1 MKTAIFPGSFDPFT
15 IGHAAIVERGLSLF
29 DRIVIGVGK
38 NESKRSLYTAEERV
52 RAISELYAD
61 NPQVKVVGY
70 DDLTIDLARREG
82 AQFILRGIRSVK
94 DFEYE
99 RDIANINERL
109 AGIETVLL
117 ITDPQHASISSS
129 VVREL
134 IAFGKDV
141 TEFLPQKK
149 TRYFHGFTARTSRK
163 FTQPSFYTRIMKRI
177 FYILICLLASTSCA
191 FAQNNRYG
199 VTDLNQ
205 VQKIQIAEMAIANFY
220 VDSVDQQKLAEAA
233 IIGMLEELDPHSS
246 YTNPEETKSL
256 NEPLEGNFEGIGVQF
271 NILEDTLVVI
281 QPTTKGPSEK
291 AGILAGDRI
300 ISVDGKPIAGV
311 KMPRDSVMRI
321 LRGPKGTK
329 VKLGVVR
336 RGIKD
341 VMYFVVTRDK
351 IPVNTLDAAYMIAP
365 GIGYI
370 HLDRFGSTSGKEV
383 SDAIEALKAQGMQ
396 RLIFRPAKQRRWLS
410 RCRQRGGRAVP
421 SHRFAHRLHRRQ
433 ADTFATLFRRKE
445 RRFPRRRTGHPCE

>member
-1 MKTAIFPGSFDPFT
+1 
-15 IGHAAIVERGLSLF
+15 
-29 DRIVIGVGK
+29 
-38 NESKRSLYTAEERV
+38 
-52 RAISELYAD
+52 
-61 NPQVKVVGY
+61 
-70 DDLTIDLARREG
+70 
-82 AQFILRGIRSVK
+82 
-94 DFEYE
+94 
-99 RDIANINERL
+99 
-109 AGIETVLL
+109 
-117 ITDPQHASISSS
+117 
-129 VVREL
+129 
-134 IAFGKDV
+134 
-141 TEFLPQKK
+141 
-149 TRYFHGFTARTSRK
+149 
-163 FTQPSFYTRIMKRI
+163 MKRI

-191 FAQNNRYG
+191 FAQNDRYG

-205 VQKIQIAEMAIANFY
+205 IQKIQIAEMAIANFY
-220 VDSVDQQKLAEAA
+220 VDSVDQKKLAEAA

-341 VMYFVVTRDK
+341 VMYFIVTRDK
-351 IPVNTLDAAYMIAP
+351 IPVNTLDASYMIAP

-396 RLIFRPAKQRRWLS
+396 RLNFDQQNNGGGYLGAAKEVAEQFLPTGSLIVFTEGKQIPSQRFFAGKSGGFREGELVILVNEYTASAAEIVSGAVQDYDRDFINRLNHGELTCIDSIHLDSTKTYYTLNEHRVVYGGGGIMPDIFVPLDTTKVSPMYSAIS
-410 RCRQRGGRAVP
+410 RNNLILDP
-421 SHRFAHRLHRRQ
+421 MLKY
-433 ADTFATLFRRKE
+433 ADQNRKSI
-445 RRFPRRRTGHPCE
+445 

>member
-1 MKTAIFPGSFDPFT
+1 
-15 IGHAAIVERGLSLF
+15 
-29 DRIVIGVGK
+29 
-38 NESKRSLYTAEERV
+38 
-52 RAISELYAD
+52 
-61 NPQVKVVGY
+61 
-70 DDLTIDLARREG
+70 
-82 AQFILRGIRSVK
+82 
-94 DFEYE
+94 
-99 RDIANINERL
+99 
-109 AGIETVLL
+109 
-117 ITDPQHASISSS
+117 
-129 VVREL
+129 
-134 IAFGKDV
+134 
-141 TEFLPQKK
+141 
-149 TRYFHGFTARTSRK
+149 
-163 FTQPSFYTRIMKRI
+163 MKRI
-177 FYILICLLASTSCA
+177 FYILICLLASTICA
-191 FAQNNRYG
+191 FAQNDRYG

-220 VDSVDQQKLAEAA
+220 VDSVDQKKLAEAA

-351 IPVNTLDAAYMIAP
+351 IPVNTLDASYMIAP

-370 HLDRFGSTSGKEV
+370 HLDRFGSTSGRCP
-383 SDAIEALKAQGMQ
+383 M
-396 RLIFRPAKQRRWLS
+396 LS
-410 RCRQRGGRAVP
+410 KR
-421 SHRFAHRLHRRQ
+421 S
-433 ADTFATLFRRKE
+433 RRKVCSASFSTCKTTAVAISVPPKRWPSSSFPQVRSSSSPKASRYLRNAFSQE
-445 RRFPRRRTGHPCE
+445 RAAVSAKANWSSL